1 MVKGYMH
8 MYMYLSSLE
17 CCEGSFL
24 PLLFVCQVQKP
35 YELRG
40 EREREGGREER
51 EREREREREGE
62 ERERREIKERGR
74 DKLRKKIKIYN

>member
-40 EREREGGREER
+40 EREREGGRGR
-51 EREREREREGE
+51 ERERERERG
-62 ERERREIKERGR
+62 RERRERGER
-74 DKLRKKIKIYN
+74 